1 MWTAIPTTSLKWPT
15 YAYDYETAVYQDH
28 VLVPYYNYEV
38 KISGNI
44 RKGKIAKL
52 DHNAAMEAS

>member
-1 MWTAIPTTSLKWPT
+1 MFSDRLYYDFFEMEHRVPT

-38 KISGNI
+38 KTKFWGSDFL
-44 RKGKIAKL
+44 RRTFR
-52 DHNAAMEAS
+52 